1 MKGACPGDPFD
12 PIQIDWGNPKGK
24 WFRHMVCFLYAL
36 YNLLLLHQTVIFH
49 GLQTVTQEKHIYL
62 ITLKEN

>member
-36 YNLLLLHQTVIFH
+36 YNLLLLHQTA
-49 GLQTVTQEKHIYL
+49 Q
-62 ITLKEN
+62 